1 MEKAKAKARLRTRM
15 VRAITLLLLCLGLAA
30 PTAQAAR
37 GNREANTAPD
47 GQEQLWLRKQRGNAR
62 NDDRGDAARRAQ
74 RLSPEER
81 LQLRR
86 DIRDA
91 GRELYPRDR

>member
-1 MEKAKAKARLRTRM
+1 MAKGRLFSGGL
-15 VRAITLLLLCLGLAA
+15 VALLLALVLASPMA
-30 PTAQAAR
+30 YAAR
-37 GNREANTAPD
+37 NGRDNNSNADE
-47 GQEQLWLRKQRGNAR
+47 QEQIWLRKQAR
-62 NDDRGDAARRAQ
+62 QRNTRNEPNDDAARQREQ

-91 GRELYPRDR
+91 GREIYLRRR